1 MVGQND
7 SSRKSIT
14 QQKVIYDTALKY
26 YEGNKY
32 HERPTEGP
40 TEIIHSEKSIEP
52 VVEGLH
58 NLINPFNIEDKKVC
72 IVFHKVCSCLRMYKK
87 IY

>member
-40 TEIIHSEKSIEP
+40 TEIIRSEKNIEP
-52 VVEGLH
+52 VVEGLQESLH
-58 NLINPFNIEDKKVC
+58 CV
-72 IVFHKVCSCLRMYKK
+72 S
-87 IY
+87 

>member
-14 QQKVIYDTALKY
+14 QQKVIYDIALKY

-40 TEIIHSEKSIEP
+40 TEIIRSEKNIEP
-52 VVEGLH
+52 VVEGLQESLH
-58 NLINPFNIEDKKVC
+58 CV
-72 IVFHKVCSCLRMYKK
+72 S
-87 IY
+87 